1 MDFKLT
7 VGAGQEVPLTSDDFK
22 GVQGECPRVTDH
34 VAIFS
39 LNPSEFEKWM
49 HQNKAVYSGRFIE
62 GCLLD
67 NFVVMTKRG
76 FAAFYEH
83 YVNEWTSNYIVEFES
98 GAAQAVWRRWY
109 DFEERREHDEQF
121 AV

>member
-1 MDFKLT
+1 MDCKSNLR
-7 VGAGQEVPLTSDDFK
+7 QEVPSSSD
-22 GVQGECPRVTDH
+22 GSNGSQGGCLK
-34 VAIFS
+34 VADKIVKLS

-83 YVNEWTSNYIVEFES
+83 YVNEWTSDYTVEFEP

-121 AV
+121 AF